1 MENSME
7 KEKKSMK
14 FRKIAAV
21 LLVAAMAVSTLAGCG
36 ASSASAAEDDK
47 TVTIWAEGSDNVR
60 VQLEQQIENFNETN
74 EEGYV
79 AKLEFIT
86 SGTGAQGLTDR
97 IVAAKKAGQTNTDYD
112 LVELSDSGITS
123 YLEQGGEDLFVPI
136 DTSKIPNYENLTVT
150 ASFRNDL
157 LVPYRGTTVLLAYNS
172 ETVTNPPTTAEEL
185 YQWIKDNP
193 GRFAYNTPGSGGA
206 GSSFVLTSVYN
217 FMDESTL
224 TSTDEANMEQWDQG
238 FELLKELHPYM
249 YQSSGKVVYPNK
261 NQGTLD
267 LLANK
272 EIDMTPAWA
281 DMVLS
286 QQKQGTM
293 PESIKLVQIEPAFT
307 GNTVCFGIPSIG
319 AQNDAAYAFI
329 NYMLSPE
336 AQNIALDSMAA
347 IPVIDFSLLDP
358 ELTKTISDLKIE
370 SFRVSA
376 IGDLGTQLNE
386 KWDAEIGT
394 LE

>member
-185 YQWIKDNP
+185 YKWIKDNP

>member
-1 MENSME
+1 
-7 KEKKSMK
+7 MK

-21 LLVAAMAVSTLAGCG
+21 LLVAAMAVTTLAGCG
-36 ASSASAAEDDK
+36 ASSASAAGDDK

-60 VQLEQQIENFNETN
+60 VQLEQQVENFNETN
-74 EEGYV
+74 GEGYV

-97 IVAAKKAGQTNTDYD
+97 IIAAKKAGQTNTDYD
-112 LVELSDSGITS
+112 LVEVSDASITG

-136 DTSKIPNYENLTVT
+136 DTSRLSNYDNLTVT

-172 ETVTNPPTTAEEL
+172 ETVANPPTTEEEL

-217 FMDESTL
+217 FMDESAL
-224 TSTDEANMEQWDQG
+224 TSTDEANVEQWDQG

-319 AQNDAAYAFI
+319 AQNDAAYAFMD
-329 NYMLSPE
+329 YMLSPE